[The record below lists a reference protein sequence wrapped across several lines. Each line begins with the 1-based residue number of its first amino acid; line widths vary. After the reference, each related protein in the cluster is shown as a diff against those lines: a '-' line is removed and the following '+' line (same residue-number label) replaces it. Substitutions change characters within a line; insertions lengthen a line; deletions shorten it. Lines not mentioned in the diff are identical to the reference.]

1 MSLQIFTD
9 GSSLGNPGPGG
20 FCAIIKGGAKTF
32 IIKGGTADTTNNR
45 MEMSA
50 VIAGLYSAR
59 QKFPREKKAEV
70 FSDSRL
76 VIETMKCGWK
86 RKKNLDLWEKLDI
99 ATSKFKEVS
108 WNWIR
113 GHAGHK
119 ENTKA
124 DEIAVAEAKK
134 QQRQQRQQKKQKIL
148 HKM

>member
-1 MSLQIFTD
+1 MPIQIFTD

-20 FCAIIKGGAKTF
+20 FCAIIKGGTKMF
-32 IIKGGTADTTNNR
+32 IIKGGEADTTNNR

-50 VIAGLYSAR
+50 VIAGLYSVHK
-59 QKFPREKKAEV
+59 KFPNEKKVEV
-70 FSDSRL
+70 FSDSSL
-76 VIETMKCGWK
+76 VIETMRCGWK
-86 RKKNLDLWEKLDI
+86 RKKNVDLWEKLDT
-99 ATSKFKEVS
+99 AAGKFKEVS

-134 QQRQQRQQKKQKIL
+134 QQKQQKKPKIL
-148 HKM
+148 HNM